1 MKYGNDLLRSSQAE
15 TSFQLLVPEQS
26 LIVKLSCSMA
36 NILKSLD
43 TKQTDMAS
51 FDPRSQT
58 KVHIGGLP
66 TKIHD
71 KELIVILSQ
80 FGSVK
85 SVQIYKG
92 KKDFD
97 MIRGKAGHPNW
108 AVAEFEEHLQAKKC
122 LGNYGAV
129 SEAVG
134 ELVKIRWLGQTK
146 KPSPFKSGN
155 RCVDPGCQQDNDFNA
170 DACSKCGISLDLF
183 KRPKIDD
190 VRKADLFK
198 ELEKSSAVSPTK
210 NPNRA
215 LIVLQQRV
223 ASLESTLKLT
233 ETHLEEVL
241 GQQTDIDA
249 DLERIIRLRA
259 EMIDKKI
266 PRRIIKKH
274 DENENLPEVVKFY
287 KQIKDDDKINPLIEN
302 VREAYDLYEF
312 CARRLENG
320 EKKKVKP
327 AIQQSQVQIVA
338 QAAMAL
344 HLALMDYLEE
354 FPIDKHR
361 HVLMLIHQAL
371 RLKEQKSSDD
381 IFDLSDLQ
389 KEIDDIIPKI
399 SNLAEPVNVY
409 DTLRELS
416 GSLTLIASVVT
427 PEHDLVGFNGRL
439 PTIKDLAKKAIED
452 CEAVLKTHRESSSA
466 SNNFD
471 QAYTLKLLYSVK
483 NHVED
488 DLKKYKVGCLLIL
501 DFFSSLLKHYVLEFQ
516 VNFVL
521 AQELSETNDFDFN
534 LTLPLWLN
542 DLNSN
547 QVSPEPVAK
556 PPAPEDESSGSSTI
570 LTTHDDVGDNLSDVI
585 IPGDDD
591 IDVA

>member
-1 MKYGNDLLRSSQAE
+1 M
-15 TSFQLLVPEQS
+15 
-26 LIVKLSCSMA
+26 
-36 NILKSLD
+36 
-43 TKQTDMAS
+43 
-51 FDPRSQT
+51 
-58 KVHIGGLP
+58 
-66 TKIHD
+66 
-71 KELIVILSQ
+71 
-80 FGSVK
+80 
-85 SVQIYKG
+85 
-92 KKDFD
+92 
-97 MIRGKAGHPNW
+97 
-108 AVAEFEEHLQAKKC
+108 
-122 LGNYGAV
+122 
-129 SEAVG
+129 
-134 ELVKIRWLGQTK
+134 
-146 KPSPFKSGN
+146 
-155 RCVDPGCQQDNDFNA
+155 DPGCQQDNDSNA

-439 PTIKDLAKKAIED
+439 PTIKDLAKKAIAD
-452 CEAVLKTHRESSSA
+452 CESVLKTHRESSSA

-488 DLKKYKVGCLLIL
+488 DLKKYK
-501 DFFSSLLKHYVLEFQ
+501 